1 MRSIGIF
8 AEAAGKKAEK
18 VTFLDDCT
26 VLDPDMLRED
36 EFMAQ
41 PVFNIYHSETGH
53 DALYEESGT
62 PGYLFGDL
70 YDFFGLLYDEIECRC
85 RDDADHLA

>member
-1 MRSIGIF
+1 MRNDCRIIDRREDHEAEINEIIGIF

-41 PVFNIYHSETGH
+41 PVFNIYHSET
-53 DALYEESGT
+53 AMMRYMKNLE
-62 PGYLFGDL
+62 
-70 YDFFGLLYDEIECRC
+70 R
-85 RDDADHLA
+85 RDTLWRPL